1 MMAENKQQTGGQR
14 FFSAVRAFFSEIGGM
29 IRGIFYRRD
38 VGIDLGTANSLVYVR
53 GKGIVLEEPT
63 VVAVDSDS
71 REILKLGREAQVMI
85 GRTPS
90 SITTIRPLKDGV
102 ICEYEITMQMLQYF
116 LKKACGKRVG
126 HPRVV
131 ICVPSGVTEVQEKA
145 VRDAAQKAGASM
157 AYLIEEPVAA
167 AIGANI
173 DISSADGNMIVDIGG
188 GTTDIAVISMD
199 SVVVSDSIKV
209 GGDKFDEAIIKYMR
223 QKHNLLIGER
233 TAEHIKKTVGS
244 VWRDGEVL
252 TMDVKGRCI
261 SQGLPTRIR
270 ISSAE
275 MLEALMPPISEIID
289 AICSVIER
297 TPPELVADII
307 KNGIV
312 MTGGGSRLRGLDKL
326 IEYTLRIHARV
337 ANKAEYCVVVGTGR
351 VLENLRFYSGR
362 NEKDY

>member
-1 MMAENKQQTGGQR
+1 MAENNKEVKDTSPGGTGK
-14 FFSAVRAFFSEIGGM
+14 RASGLGARVQGLFLH
-29 IRGIFYRRD
+29 RD

-63 VVAVDSDS
+63 VVAVDTDS
-71 REILKLGREAQVMI
+71 RELLKLGREAQVMI
-85 GRTPS
+85 GRTPTN
-90 SITTIRPLKDGV
+90 ITTVRPLKDGV
-102 ICEYEITMQMLQYF
+102 ICEYEITMKMLQYF
-116 LKKACGKRVG
+116 LRKACGKMIG

-167 AIGANI
+167 AIGADI
-173 DISSADGNMIVDIGG
+173 DISSTDGNMIVDIGG

-209 GGDKFDEAIIKYMR
+209 AGDKFDEAIIKFMR
-223 QKHNLLIGER
+223 QKHNIMIGER
-233 TAEHIKKTVGS
+233 TAENIKKTVGS

-252 TMDVKGRCI
+252 TMDVKGRCL
-261 SQGLPTRIR
+261 SQGLPALVTV
-270 ISSAE
+270 SSAE
-275 MLEALMPPISEIID
+275 MLEALMPPISDIID
-289 AICSVIER
+289 AICGVIER

-312 MTGGGSRLRGLDKL
+312 MTGGGARLRGLDKL
-326 IEYTLRIHARV
+326 IEYTLRIRARV
-337 ANKAEYCVVVGTGR
+337 AENPEYCVVNGTGR
-351 VLENLRFYSGR
+351 VLENFRHYSGK